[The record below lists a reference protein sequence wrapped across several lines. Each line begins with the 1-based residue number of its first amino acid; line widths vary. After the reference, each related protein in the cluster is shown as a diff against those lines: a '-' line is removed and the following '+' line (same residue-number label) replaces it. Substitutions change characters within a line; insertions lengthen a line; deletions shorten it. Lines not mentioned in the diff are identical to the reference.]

1 MKKIYLKY
9 DDEFS
14 KPVSCDY
21 GPVWQVLIIGPIY
34 FIKKKDYKYFF
45 IVLITQILISSLLLL
60 SIKNIKISILMV
72 IIMLSLINFLFATNY
87 NMIVI
92 ESLIKQN
99 YIPYGQESI
108 DILRNKGI
116 YFKLY

>member
-14 KPVSCDY
+14 KPVSCNY
-21 GPVWQVLIIGPIY
+21 GPVWPILLIGPIY
-34 FIKKKDYKYFF
+34 FIIKKDYKYFIITIF
-45 IVLITQILISSLLLL
+45 TQILISILFLVA
-60 SIKNIKISILMV
+60 IKNIKVSLIMILT
-72 IIMLSLINFLFATNY
+72 MLFTINFLFATNY
-87 NMIVI
+87 NLIII
-92 ESLIKQN
+92 ESLIKKN

-108 DILRNKGI
+108 DILREKGI